1 MEIEKIISFV
11 TQYLSDYWWFFTET
25 LKHPTLRFSLLKPL
39 SKGTPDIALVSS
51 SQENKHSRLDPRLL
65 GFMAISIFIGAT
77 INELIPGRA
86 IHGLS
91 FTTIFTATAAV
102 WFCYSFV
109 LHLFCKL
116 FKGQGIFEETLGVS
130 LQLFSVIYVISS
142 LCAFIGGLI
151 LTAVSNRS
159 ITTFAVTSSSG
170 LINHA
175 RFPPIYLFFYVE
187 FILLI
192 FYLPIA
198 IKYVHHFGWIRQVTI
213 GIISSIAFVFLSQI
227 SYSFAMMLAFGP
239 LLVNPEPMPEFVPF
253 PFRVFVE
260 TEPSV
265 VGGTLLGI
273 LTGLLFIG
281 WLIKVVKRTISNKAK
296 SISH

>member
-1 MEIEKIISFV
+1 V
-11 TQYLSDYWWFFTET
+11 AQYLSEYWWFFTET
-25 LKHPTLRFSLLKPL
+25 LKHPTLRFSLLKPS
-39 SKGTPDIALVSS
+39 SKGTPEIALLSS
-51 SQENKHSRLDPRLL
+51 SQENKHLRLDPKLL

-77 INELIPGRA
+77 INELIPGRV
-86 IHGLS
+86 IHDLS
-91 FTTIFTATAAV
+91 FTTIFIATAAV

-116 FKGQGIFEETLGVS
+116 FKGQGVFEETLGVS

-151 LTAVSNRS
+151 LTAISNRS
-159 ITTFAVTSSSG
+159 ITTFAAPSSSG
-170 LINHA
+170 LINYTG
-175 RFPPIYLFFYVE
+175 FPAIYLFFYVE

-198 IKYVHHFGWIRQVTI
+198 VKYVHHFGLVRQVTI
-213 GIISSIAFVFLSQI
+213 GIISSVAFVFLSVI
-227 SYSFAMMLAFGP
+227 SYSFAIMMFTS
-239 LLVNPEPMPEFVPF
+239 MPPPVSEIVPF

-260 TEPSV
+260 TEPNV
-265 VGGTLLGI
+265 FGGTLLGV

-281 WLIKVVKRTISNKAK
+281 WLIKVITRTIINKAK
-296 SISH
+296 SMFH